1 MTKTKFLTA
10 TVTDVLIGL
19 LAIEGLMDENSD
31 FYVGVPQAAD
41 IFETSRNVAARD
53 FKRLLGAAFKT
64 SDLKTEFNKNK
75 TLGMPLSVF
84 ELLLNSL
91 DRKGNIKAQE
101 LRDSL
106 AGLSLHQLFC
116 DAFKIKFEAQ
126 ERQEWLKTRMLTK
139 ETFWFMGAAIES
151 YYLRHFSTL
160 KNPQNKGFTASFT
173 LFFFLQLCPF

>member
-53 FKRLLGAAFKT
+53 FKRLLGEAFKT

-91 DRKGNIKAQE
+91 
-101 LRDSL
+101 
-106 AGLSLHQLFC
+106 
-116 DAFKIKFEAQ
+116 
-126 ERQEWLKTRMLTK
+126 
-139 ETFWFMGAAIES
+139 
-151 YYLRHFSTL
+151 
-160 KNPQNKGFTASFT
+160 
-173 LFFFLQLCPF
+173 